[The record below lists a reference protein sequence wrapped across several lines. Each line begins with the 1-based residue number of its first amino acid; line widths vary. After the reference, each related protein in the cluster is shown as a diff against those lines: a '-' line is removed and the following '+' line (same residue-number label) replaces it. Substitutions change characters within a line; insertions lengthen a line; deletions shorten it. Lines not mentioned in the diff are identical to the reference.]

1 MAILKHIAVKNSD
14 YGQMQR
20 YLLFQHDSH
29 TQKPIRDESGDM
41 ILRDGYLMDAL
52 NCDPFTFN
60 TECTELNRLWHKN
73 QGKNDRKAHHYIISF
88 DPRDVPEHGLTPE
101 KVQAIG
107 VEFAKHFFAGHQTL
121 IVTHTDGHNHSGN
134 LHCHIVLNSLR
145 KLDVPWQDFME
156 EPIDAKA
163 GFKHHPTDKLI
174 MLMHDKL
181 NAICEREHLYTNDI
195 SLRTDRLVTEREYWE
210 RQRGQQKM
218 DERNRKIRED
228 GYEPIHTTYSTIKD
242 QLRKAVDKCVEIAK
256 DEQDFIRIIQEQYGI
271 TVFFSRG
278 VISYRH
284 PDRDKPIRGR
294 MLGRIYER
302 EQIVERI
309 AGFQQRQEEEQRQ
322 PEFQGMPRI
331 FFIHSELRLV
341 VDLQTCVKAQQSR
354 AYARKVSLS
363 NLQEMARTIA
373 YIQEHGMGT
382 VDKLAEAAD
391 QAEAQYKQASAD
403 LRETQNALTAIN
415 ERIRFTGQY
424 LFHKALY
431 RQFLSVADKG
441 AFRAAHKAEIDE
453 YEDAVSHLKAFS
465 PDGKFPLMK
474 ELKAEKSRLSRQRD
488 QQRAA
493 LRPLTEQRKQ
503 MRIITK
509 NVDTILRENVPTK
522 TRGYENESPNH

>member
-29 TQKPIRDESGDM
+29 TQKPILDGNGDM
-41 ILRDGYLMDAL
+41 ILREGYLMDAL

-107 VEFAKHFFAGHQTL
+107 VEFAKHFFAGHQAL

-145 KLDVPWQDFME
+145 KQDVPWQDFME

-174 MLMHDKL
+174 MYMYHHLQS
-181 NAICEREHLYTNDI
+181 ICEREHLHTVDL
-195 SLRTDRLVTEREYWE
+195 SLPTDKRVTDVEYRK

-218 DERNRKIRED
+218 DERNRRIRED
-228 GYEPIHTTYSTIKD
+228 GYEPIQTEYNTIKE
-242 QLRKAVDKCVEIAK
+242 QLRKAIDDAIERAHNEYEFVRIMQEEYHIAV
-256 DEQDFIRIIQEQYGI
+256 RI
-271 TVFFSRG
+271 SRG
-278 VISYRH
+278 SISFR
-284 PDRDKPIRGR
+284 PRGRDKPIRGR
-294 MLGRIYER
+294 TLGRIYER
-302 EQIVERI
+302 DQIMERI
-309 AGFQQRQEEEQRQ
+309 AGIHERQREEQRR
-322 PEFQGMPRI
+322 PEYQGMPRI
-331 FFIHSELRLV
+331 FFIHSDLRLV

-354 AYARKVSLS
+354 AYARKVALS

-373 YIQEHGMGT
+373 YIQEHGIGT

-391 QAEAQYKQASAD
+391 DVEAKYKQASAD

-415 ERIRFTGQY
+415 ERIRYTGQY
-424 LFHKALY
+424 LSHKALY
-431 RQFLSVADKG
+431 RQFLSAEDKG
-441 AFRAAHKAEIDE
+441 EFRNAHKTEIDE
-453 YEDAVSHLKAFS
+453 YEDAVSHLKAAY
-465 PDGKFPLMK
+465 PDGVFPSMK
-474 ELKAEKSRLSRQRD
+474 ELKAEKTRLS
-488 QQRAA
+488 QQRNHQKAA
-493 LRPLTEQRKQ
+493 LRPLSEQRRQ
-503 MRIITK
+503 MLVISGNVKAILGK
-509 NVDTILRENVPTK
+509 NALIRD
-522 TRGYENESPNH
+522 RGYPQL

>member
-29 TQKPIRDESGDM
+29 TQKPVRDENGDM
-41 ILRDGYLMDAL
+41 ILREGYLMDAL

-73 QGKNDRKAHHYIISF
+73 LGKNDRKAHHYIISF
-88 DPRDVPEHGLTPE
+88 DPRDVPEHGLTAE

-107 VEFAKHFFAGHQTL
+107 MEFAKYYFAGHQTL

-174 MLMHDKL
+174 MHMHDKL
-181 NAICEREHLYTNDI
+181 NAICEREHLNTNDI
-195 SLRTDRLVTEREYWE
+195 SLRADRLVTEREYWE

-218 DERNRKIRED
+218 DERNQKIRED

-242 QLRKAVDKCVEIAK
+242 QLRQAVDKAVEIAK
-256 DEQDFIRIIQEQYGI
+256 DEQDFIRIMREQYGI

-278 VISYRH
+278 VISYKH
-284 PDRDKPIRGR
+284 PDREKPIRGR
-294 MLGRIYER
+294 MLGRLYER
-302 EQIVERI
+302 EQIEERI
-309 AGFQQRQEEEQRQ
+309 SGIQQRQKEEQRR

-341 VDLQTCVKAQQSR
+341 VDLQTCAKAQQSR
-354 AYARKVSLS
+354 AYARKVALS

-373 YIQEHGMGT
+373 YIQEQGIGT
-382 VDKLAEAAD
+382 ADKLAKAAD
-391 QAEAQYKQASAD
+391 QAESEYKHVSTD
-403 LRETQNALTAIN
+403 LRETQNTLAAVN
-415 ERIRFTGQY
+415 ERIHYTGQY
-424 LFHKALY
+424 LSHKALY
-431 RQFLSVADKG
+431 WQFLTAEDKG

-453 YEDAVSHLKAFS
+453 YEDAVSRLKAVS
-465 PDGKFPLMK
+465 PDGTFPPMK
-474 ELKAEKSRLSRQRD
+474 ELKAEKSRLTRLRNQQKATLGALAKSRAD
-488 QQRAA
+488 
-493 LRPLTEQRKQ
+493 L
-503 MRIITK
+503 RIIAG
-509 NVDTILRENVPTK
+509 NVEAILGKGLIIEQDK
-522 TRGYENESPNH
+522 SEHSI

>member
-20 YLLFQHDSH
+20 YLLFQHD
-29 TQKPIRDESGDM
+29 
-41 ILRDGYLMDAL
+41 
-52 NCDPFTFN
+52 CDPFTFN
-60 TECTELNRLWHKN
+60 TECTELNRFWHKN
-73 QGKNDRKAHHYIISF
+73 LGKNDRKAHHYIISF
-88 DPRDVPEHGLTPE
+88 DPRDVPDHGLTPE

-163 GFKHHPTDKLI
+163 GFKHHPTDNLT
-174 MLMHDKL
+174 MRMHEKL
-181 NAICEREHLYTNDI
+181 NAICEREHLYPNDI
-195 SLRTDRLVTEREYWE
+195 SLKTDRLVTNREYWE

-218 DERNRKIRED
+218 DERNRRIRED
-228 GYEPIHTTYSTIKD
+228 GYEPVHTKYSTIKE
-242 QLRKAVDKCVEIAK
+242 QLRQAVDRAVEMTK
-256 DEQDFIRIIQEQYGI
+256 DEQDFIRIMREQFGI
-271 TVFFSRG
+271 AVRFSRG
-278 VISYRH
+278 VISYKH
-284 PDRDKPIRGR
+284 PDREKPIRGR

-302 EQIVERI
+302 EQIAERL
-309 AGFQQRQEEEQRQ
+309 AGFQQQEEEQRR

-354 AYARKVSLS
+354 AYARQVALS

-373 YIQEHGMGT
+373 YIQEHGIGT

-415 ERIRFTGQY
+415 ERIHYTGLY
-424 LFHKALY
+424 LSHKALY
-431 RQFLSVADKG
+431 RQFLSAGDKG
-441 AFRAAHKAEIDE
+441 AFRTAHKAEIDE
-453 YEDAVSHLKAFS
+453 YENAVSHLKAAS
-465 PDGKFPLMK
+465 PDGTFPSMN

-493 LRPLTEQRKQ
+493 LRLLAEQRKQ
-503 MRIITK
+503 MRVIAG
-509 NVDTILRENVPTK
+509 NVKFILGENALSM
-522 TRGYENESPNH
+522 NERQQL

>member
-29 TQKPIRDESGDM
+29 TQKPLRDENGDM
-41 ILRDGYLMDAL
+41 ILRKGYLMDAL

-73 QGKNDRKAHHYIISF
+73 LGKNDRKAHHYIISF

-101 KVQAIG
+101 KVQSIG
-107 VEFAKHFFAGHQTL
+107 KEFAEYYFAGHQTL

-174 MLMHDKL
+174 MHMYYHLQ
-181 NAICEREHLYTNDI
+181 AICEREHLHTVDL
-195 SLRTDRLVTEREYWE
+195 SLPTDKRVTDAEYRK

-218 DERNRKIRED
+218 DEKNRRIRED
-228 GYEPIHTTYSTIKD
+228 GYEPIRTTYSTIKD
-242 QLRKAVDKCVEIAK
+242 QLRQAVDMAVETAK
-256 DEQDFIRIIQEQYGI
+256 DEQDFIRLMQEKYNI

-284 PDRDKPIRGR
+284 PDRNKPIRGR
-294 MLGRIYER
+294 MLGRLYER
-302 EQIVERI
+302 EQIAERI
-309 AGFQQRQEEEQRQ
+309 TGIQQRQEEEQRR
-322 PEFQGMPRI
+322 PEFQGVPRI

-341 VDLQTCVKAQQSR
+341 VDLQTCAKAQQSR
-354 AYARKVSLS
+354 AYARKVALS

-373 YIQEHGMGT
+373 YIQEHGIGT

-391 QAEAQYKQASAD
+391 QAEAAYKQASSD
-403 LRETQNALTAIN
+403 LRETQNALTAVN
-415 ERIRFTGQY
+415 ERIHFTGRY
-424 LFHKALY
+424 LSHKALY
-431 RQFLSVADKG
+431 RQFLFAENKG
-441 AFRAAHKAEIDE
+441 VFRAAHKKEIDE
-453 YEDAVSHLKAFS
+453 YEDAVSHLKSAC
-465 PDGKFPLMK
+465 PDGIFQSMTDLR
-474 ELKAEKSRLSRQRD
+474 AEKNRLTRQRD
-488 QQRAA
+488 QQKAA
-493 LRPLTEQRKQ
+493 LRPLMEKRKQ
-503 MRIITK
+503 MKIITRNVECILGK
-509 NVDTILRENVPTK
+509 NTVLINKGHSL
-522 TRGYENESPNH
+522 

>member
-29 TQKPIRDESGDM
+29 TQKPIRDENGDM
-41 ILRDGYLMDAL
+41 ILREGYLMDAL

-73 QGKNDRKAHHYIISF
+73 LGKNDRKAHHYIISF

-107 VEFAKHFFAGHQTL
+107 MEFAKHFFAGHQVL
-121 IVTHTDGHNHSGN
+121 IVTHADGHNHSGN

-145 KLDVPWQDFME
+145 KLDVPWKDFME

-181 NAICEREHLYTNDI
+181 NAICEREHLQTNDI
-195 SLRTDRLVTEREYWE
+195 SLHTDRLVTEREYWE

-218 DERNRKIRED
+218 DERNRRIRED
-228 GYEPIHTTYSTIKD
+228 GYEPIHTIYSTIKD
-242 QLRKAVDKCVEIAK
+242 QLRQAVDKAVEIAK
-256 DEQDFIRIIQEQYGI
+256 DEQDFIRIMREQYGI

-278 VISYRH
+278 AISYKH
-284 PDRDKPIRGR
+284 PDREKPIRGR
-294 MLGRIYER
+294 MLGRLYER
-302 EQIVERI
+302 EQIAQRI
-309 AGFQQRQEEEQRQ
+309 AGIQQRQEEEQQR

-354 AYARKVSLS
+354 AYARKVALS

-373 YIQEHGMGT
+373 YIQEQGIGT

-391 QAEAQYKQASAD
+391 QAETEYKQASAD
-403 LRETQNALTAIN
+403 LRETQNALTAVN
-415 ERIRFTGQY
+415 ERIHYTGQY
-424 LFHKALY
+424 LSHKALY
-431 RQFLSVADKG
+431 RQFLSAEDKG

-453 YEDAVSHLKAFS
+453 YEDAVSRLKAVS
-465 PDGKFPLMK
+465 PDGTFPSMK
-474 ELKAEKSRLSRQRD
+474 ELKAEKSRLTRQRD
-488 QQRAA
+488 QQKAM
-493 LRPLTEQRKQ
+493 LRPLIEQRKQ
-503 MRIITK
+503 MRVNT
-509 NVDTILRENVPTK
+509 ENVK
-522 TRGYENESPNH
+522 AILGENALNQKKIQL

>member
-1 MAILKHIAVKNSD
+1 MAILKHIAVKNSN

-29 TQKPIRDESGDM
+29 TQKPILDENGDM
-41 ILRDGYLMDAL
+41 MLREGYLLDAL

-73 QGKNDRKAHHYIISF
+73 LGKNDRKAHHYIISF

-107 VEFAKHFFAGHQTL
+107 MEFAKYYFAGHQTL

-174 MLMHDKL
+174 MHMYHHLQT
-181 NAICEREHLYTNDI
+181 ICEREHLHTVDL
-195 SLRTDRLVTEREYWE
+195 SLPADRRITDVEY
-210 RQRGQQKM
+210 RKKQRGQQKM

-228 GYEPIHTTYSTIKD
+228 GYQPIHTKYETIKD
-242 QLRKAVDKCVEIAK
+242 QLRQAVDKAVEVAR
-256 DEQDFIRIIQEQYGI
+256 DEQDFIRIMQEQHGI
-271 TVFFSRG
+271 SVRFSRG
-278 VISYRH
+278 VISYKH

-294 MLGRIYER
+294 QLGRIYER
-302 EQIVERI
+302 EQIAERI
-309 AGFQQRQEEEQRQ
+309 VGVQQRQEEERSR

-341 VDLQTCVKAQQSR
+341 VDLQTCVKAQQSS
-354 AYARKVSLS
+354 AYARKVALS

-373 YIQEHGMGT
+373 YIQEHDMGT
-382 VDKLAEAAD
+382 VDKLAEAAE
-391 QAEAQYKQASAD
+391 QAEAQYNHASAD
-403 LRETQNALTAIN
+403 LRETQNALTAVNQQIH
-415 ERIRFTGQY
+415 FTGQY
-424 LFHKALY
+424 LSHKALY
-431 RQFLSVADKG
+431 RQFLSAGDKG
-441 AFRAAHKAEIDE
+441 AFRVAHKDEIDE
-453 YEDAVSHLKAFS
+453 YEDAISNLKAAY
-465 PDGKFPLMK
+465 PDGALPSMK
-474 ELKAEKSRLSRQRD
+474 ELKAEKARLSRQRD
-488 QQRAA
+488 QQRAS

-503 MRIITK
+503 MRVITG
-509 NVDTILRENVPTK
+509 NVKAILGENVFQQ
-522 TRGYENESPNH
+522 ENEQAQIR

>member
-1 MAILKHIAVKNSD
+1 MYN
-14 YGQMQR
+14 
-20 YLLFQHDSH
+20 
-29 TQKPIRDESGDM
+29 
-41 ILRDGYLMDAL
+41 YLMDAL

-73 QGKNDRKAHHYIISF
+73 LGKNDRKAHHYIISF
-88 DPRDVPEHGLTPE
+88 APRDVPEHGLTAE
-101 KVQAIG
+101 KVQAFG
-107 VEFAKHFFAGHQTL
+107 MEFAKYYFAGHQAL
-121 IVTHTDGHNHSGN
+121 IVTHTDGHNHSDN

-174 MLMHDKL
+174 MHMYHHLQS
-181 NAICEREHLYTNDI
+181 ICEREHLHTVDL
-195 SLRTDRLVTEREYWE
+195 SLPTDKRVTDVEYRK

-218 DERNRKIRED
+218 DERNRRIRED
-228 GYEPIHTTYSTIKD
+228 GYEPIHTTYSTIKEK
-242 QLRKAVDKCVEIAK
+242 LRRVVDKSVEMAK
-256 DEQDFIRIIQEQYGI
+256 DEQDFIRIMREQYGI

-284 PDRDKPIRGR
+284 PDREKPIRGR

-302 EQIVERI
+302 KQIAERI
-309 AGFQQRQEEEQRQ
+309 AGFQQRQEEEQRR

-331 FFIHSELRLV
+331 FFIHSKLRLV

-354 AYARKVSLS
+354 AYARKVALS

-373 YIQEHGMGT
+373 YIQEHSIGT

-391 QAEAQYKQASAD
+391 QAEAQYKQASAH

-415 ERIRFTGQY
+415 ERIRFTGLY
-424 LFHKALY
+424 LSHKALY
-431 RQFLSVADKG
+431 RQFLSAEDKG
-441 AFRAAHKAEIDE
+441 AFRASHKDEIDK
-453 YEDAVSHLKAFS
+453 YEDAVSHLKNLS
-465 PDGKFPLMK
+465 PDGKFPPMK
-474 ELKAEKSRLSRQRD
+474 ELKAEKSRMSRQRD
-488 QQRAA
+488 QQKAS

-503 MRIITK
+503 MRVIT
-509 NVDTILRENVPTK
+509 ENVK
-522 TRGYENESPNH
+522 AILGQSALSLDQKQQQL

>member
-29 TQKPIRDESGDM
+29 TQKPILDRNGDM
-41 ILRDGYLMDAL
+41 ILREGYLLDAL

-73 QGKNDRKAHHYIISF
+73 LGKNDRKAHHYIISF

-101 KVQAIG
+101 KVLAIG
-107 VEFAKHFFAGHQTL
+107 MEFAKYYFAGHQAL

-174 MLMHDKL
+174 MHMYHHLQT
-181 NAICEREHLYTNDI
+181 ICEREHLHTVDL
-195 SLRTDRLVTEREYWE
+195 SLPTDKRVTDVEYRK
-210 RQRGQQKM
+210 RQREQQKM
-218 DERNRKIRED
+218 DESNRRIRED
-228 GYEPIHTTYSTIKD
+228 GYEPIHTAYSTIKD
-242 QLRKAVDKCVEIAK
+242 QLRQAVDKAVEIAK
-256 DEQDFIRIIQEQYGI
+256 DEQDFICIMREQYGV

-278 VISYRH
+278 VISYKH
-284 PDRDKPIRGR
+284 PDREKPIRGR
-294 MLGRIYER
+294 MLGRLYER
-302 EQIVERI
+302 EQITERI
-309 AGFQQRQEEEQRQ
+309 AGIQQRQEEEQQR

-354 AYARKVSLS
+354 AYARKVALS

-373 YIQEHGMGT
+373 YIQEEGIGT

-391 QAEAQYKQASAD
+391 RAETEYKQASTD
-403 LRETQNALTAIN
+403 LRETQSTLTAVN
-415 ERIRFTGQY
+415 ERIHYTGQY
-424 LFHKALY
+424 LSHKALY
-431 RQFLSVADKG
+431 RQFLSSENKSE
-441 AFRAAHKAEIDE
+441 FRTAHKSEIDE
-453 YEDAVSHLKAFS
+453 YENAVSHLKATFLN
-465 PDGKFPLMK
+465 GAFPTMK
-474 ELKAEKSRLSRQRD
+474 ELKVEKSRLSRQRVK
-488 QQRAA
+488 QRIA
-493 LRPLTEQRKQ
+493 LRRLTEQLRQ
-503 MRIITK
+503 MRIITT
-509 NVDTILRENVPTK
+509 NVNKILSKETLFVSK
-522 TRGYENESPNH
+522 EHQI

>member
-88 DPRDVPEHGLTPE
+88 DPRDVPEQGLTAE

-174 MLMHDKL
+174 MHMHDKL
-181 NAICEREHLYTNDI
+181 NAICEREHLHTNDI
-195 SLRTDRLVTEREYWE
+195 SLRADRLVTEREYWE

-218 DERNRKIRED
+218 DERNRRIRED
-228 GYEPIHTTYSTIKD
+228 GYEPIHTAYSTIKD
-242 QLRKAVDKCVEIAK
+242 QLRQAVDKAVEIAK
-256 DEQDFIRIIQEQYGI
+256 DEQDFIRIMREQFDI
-271 TVFFSRG
+271 TVRFSRG
-278 VISYRH
+278 VISYKH
-284 PDRDKPIRGR
+284 PDREKPIRSR
-294 MLGRIYER
+294 MLGRLYER
-302 EQIVERI
+302 EQIAERI
-309 AGFQQRQEEEQRQ
+309 AGIQQHQEEEQQR

-354 AYARKVSLS
+354 AYARKVALS

-373 YIQEHGMGT
+373 YIQEQGIGT

-391 QAEAQYKQASAD
+391 RAETEYKQASAD
-403 LRETQNALTAIN
+403 LRETQNALTTVN
-415 ERIRFTGQY
+415 ERIHYTGQY
-424 LFHKALY
+424 LSHKALY
-431 RQFLSVADKG
+431 QQFLSAKDKG
-441 AFRAAHKAEIDE
+441 AFRATHKKEIDE
-453 YEDAVSHLKAFS
+453 YDDAVSHLKAAS
-465 PDGKFPLMK
+465 PDGTFPPMK
-474 ELKAEKSRLSRQRD
+474 EMKAEKSRLTHQRD
-488 QQRAA
+488 QQKAT
-493 LRPLTEQRKQ
+493 LRSLTEQRKQ
-503 MRIITK
+503 MRVISK
-509 NVDTILRENVPTK
+509 NVAAIL
-522 TRGYENESPNH
+522 GESASLRSQRQPDI

>member
-1 MAILKHIAVKNSD
+1 MAILKHIAAKNSD

-29 TQKPIRDESGDM
+29 TQKPILDENGDM
-41 ILRDGYLMDAL
+41 ILREGYLLDAL

-60 TECTELNRLWHKN
+60 TECAELNRLWHKN
-73 QGKNDRKAHHYIISF
+73 LGKNDRKAYHYIISF
-88 DPRDVPEHGLTPE
+88 DPRDVPDHGLTPE

-163 GFKHHPTDKLI
+163 GFKHHPTDKLT
-174 MLMHDKL
+174 MRMHEKL
-181 NAICEREHLYTNDI
+181 NAICEREHLYPNDI
-195 SLRTDRLVTEREYWE
+195 SLKTDRLVTNREYWE

-218 DERNRKIRED
+218 DERNRRIRED
-228 GYEPIHTTYSTIKD
+228 GYEPVHTKYSTIKE
-242 QLRKAVDKCVEIAK
+242 QLRQAVDRAVEMTK
-256 DEQDFIRIIQEQYGI
+256 DEQDFIRIMREQFGI
-271 TVFFSRG
+271 AVRFSRG
-278 VISYRH
+278 VISYKH
-284 PDRDKPIRGR
+284 PDREKPIRGR

-302 EQIVERI
+302 EQIAERI
-309 AGFQQRQEEEQRQ
+309 AGFQQQEEEQRR

-354 AYARKVSLS
+354 AYARQVALS

-373 YIQEHGMGT
+373 YIQEHGIGT

-415 ERIRFTGQY
+415 ERIHYTGLY
-424 LFHKALY
+424 LSHKALY
-431 RQFLSVADKG
+431 RQFLSAGDKG
-441 AFRAAHKAEIDE
+441 AFRTAHKAEIDE
-453 YEDAVSHLKAFS
+453 YENAVSHLKAAL
-465 PDGKFPLMK
+465 PDGTFPSMK

-493 LRPLTEQRKQ
+493 LRLLAEQRKQ
-503 MRIITK
+503 MRVIAG
-509 NVDTILRENVPTK
+509 NVKFILGENALSM
-522 TRGYENESPNH
+522 NERQQL

>member
-1 MAILKHIAVKNSD
+1 M
-14 YGQMQR
+14 
-20 YLLFQHDSH
+20 
-29 TQKPIRDESGDM
+29 
-41 ILRDGYLMDAL
+41 
-52 NCDPFTFN
+52 
-60 TECTELNRLWHKN
+60 
-73 QGKNDRKAHHYIISF
+73 
-88 DPRDVPEHGLTPE
+88 PEHGLTAE

-181 NAICEREHLYTNDI
+181 NAICEREHLHTNDI

-218 DERNRKIRED
+218 DERNRKIRAD
-228 GYEPIHTTYSTIKD
+228 GYVPIHTTYNTIKE
-242 QLRKAVDKCVEIAK
+242 QLRRAVDKSVEMAK
-256 DEQDFIRIIQEQYGI
+256 DEQDFIRIMREQYGI

-284 PDRDKPIRGR
+284 PDREKPIRGR

-302 EQIVERI
+302 EQIAERI
-309 AGFQQRQEEEQRQ
+309 AGIQRQQEEEQRR

-354 AYARKVSLS
+354 AYARKVALS

-373 YIQEHGMGT
+373 YIQEHSIGT
-382 VDKLAEAAD
+382 VDKLAAAAD
-391 QAEAQYKQASAD
+391 QAEAQYRQASAD

-415 ERIRFTGQY
+415 ERIHYTGVY
-424 LFHKALY
+424 LSHKALY
-431 RQFLSVADKG
+431 RQFLSAEDKG
-441 AFRAAHKAEIDE
+441 AFRGEHKAEIR
-453 YEDAVSHLKAFS
+453 S
-465 PDGKFPLMK
+465 
-474 ELKAEKSRLSRQRD
+474 QRIGV
-488 QQRAA
+488 
-493 LRPLTEQRKQ
+493 LYP
-503 MRIITK
+503 
-509 NVDTILRENVPTK
+509 P
-522 TRGYENESPNH
+522 